1 MLIVPCGCRGR
12 ALAASLAEAGHAV
25 RGTTRSQAGAE
36 AIRAAGAEP
45 YVGDPDRI
53 GTLMDALAGVTIVC
67 WLMGTVPVP
76 ELHEGR
82 LRMLWEK
89 LVDTPVRGVVYEGA
103 LPQGEQVART
113 AAQTWQIPL
122 EVLDARPARPRR
134 LAGRRAR
141 RGRPPA
147 GRLGGVPASRSTRKI
162 RPGAGRPWDHRS
174 SSAPYRTI
182 ATGRVSTRRR
192 MPSRDGRPSRA
203 RRPASWR
210 SNAVPATRP

>member
-12 ALAASLAEAGHAV
+12 ALAADLVAAGHAV
-25 RGTTRSQAGAE
+25 RGTTRDEASAD
-36 AIRAAGAEP
+36 AIRAAGAEA

-53 GTLMDALAGVTIVC
+53 GTLMDALAGVTVVC

-113 AAQTWQIPL
+113 ASQTWQIPL
-122 EVLDARPARPRR
+122 EVLDADPLDHAAWLRAARGAVDR
-134 LAGRRAR
+134 L
-141 RGRPPA
+141 
-147 GRLGGVPASRSTRKI
+147 LGI
-162 RPGAGRPWDHRS
+162 
-174 SSAPYRTI
+174 
-182 ATGRVSTRRR
+182 
-192 MPSRDGRPSRA
+192 
-203 RRPASWR
+203 
-210 SNAVPATRP
+210 